1 MNLVDRP
8 SVHLRFRFSDPM
20 IDRQRVVPHRLRQVQ
35 MREQMLDFVKSCV
48 MVVLVVACMRVRVV
62 GLVRMIVFASMQV
75 LMKAVELLRAM
86 DQHLHMRAGNAA
98 LDRRLGGNLNA
109 RKSEA
114 AHRIQKRLLI
124 VQQLI

>member
-35 MREQMLDFVKSCV
+35 MREQVLDLVKICV
-48 MVVLVVACMRVRVV
+48 MVVFVVMTVFMRMLVQVIMQRV
-62 GLVRMIVFASMQV
+62 Q
-75 LMKAVELLRAM
+75 LLRAM
-86 DQHLHMRAGNAA
+86 DQHLHVRAGNAA
-98 LDRRLGGNLNA
+98 LDRRLGRNFDAGKA
-109 RKSEA
+109 KA
-114 AHRIQKRLLI
+114 AHRIQKCLLI

>member
-1 MNLVDRP
+1 
-8 SVHLRFRFSDPM
+8 
-20 IDRQRVVPHRLRQVQ
+20 
-35 MREQMLDFVKSCV
+35 
-48 MVVLVVACMRVRVV
+48 MVVLVLACMRVRVV
-62 GLVRMIVFASMQV
+62 GLARMIVFASMQV

-86 DQHLHMRAGNAA
+86 DQHLHMRTGNAA
-98 LDRRLGGNLNA
+98 FDRWIGGNLNA

>member
-35 MREQMLDFVKSCV
+35 MREQVLDLVKSCV
-48 MVVLVVACMRVRVV
+48 LVVLVLACMRVRVV
-62 GLVRMIVFASMQV
+62 GLARMIVFASMQV

-86 DQHLHMRAGNAA
+86 DQHLHMRTGNAA
-98 LDRRLGGNLNA
+98 LDRRLGRNFDAGKA
-109 RKSEA
+109 KA
-114 AHRIQKRLLI
+114 AHHI
-124 VQQLI
+124 